1 MRHTE
6 GHRPE
11 GRPRADSPAPWSPG
25 PNDLTGTGTGGEE
38 GDSCAGWSGS
48 DLAEG
53 DFFMR
58 MMHWEDSEEDRAG
71 TRAEPRTG

>member
-1 MRHTE
+1 MMRRPE

-25 PNDLTGTGTGGEE
+25 QSYLAETGEEE
-38 GDSCAGWSGS
+38 GDSCAGWGGS

-58 MMHWEDSEEDRAG
+58 MMRWEDSEEDRAS
-71 TRAEPRTG
+71 TRAKPRTG